1 MQYGANLIPF
11 TVIPAPPAALYLHV
25 PFCPSICPYCD
36 FHKMKR
42 HDGLV
47 GAYLNRLE
55 QESAELRESYP
66 LQMRTIY
73 LGGGTRSEER
83 RVGQEGRRGRAPR
96 RWSQ

>member
-1 MQYGANLIPF
+1 MRHHAFLCSVVTLN
-11 TVIPAPPAALYLHV
+11 PPAALYLHV
-25 PFCPSICPYCD
+25 PFSPSICPYCD

-73 LGGGTRSEER
+73 LGGGTPSMLEDGELER
-83 RVGQEGRRGRAPR
+83 ISSMLEREWGY
-96 RWSQ
+96 